1 MGPGPSDV
9 HPRVLQAMGTPLVGH
24 LDPEFV
30 KIMNETQ
37 GMLRYAFQ
45 TNNRLTFPV
54 SGTGSAG
61 METCVVNLIEPGDK
75 MLVCVNGVFGQRMV
89 DVAQRAGAQVTVVER
104 PWGQVFEAEQVREA
118 ALRVRPK
125 VIGIVHAE
133 TSTGAWQPMEEIGRI
148 AREAG
153 ALLLMDCVTSLGGVP
168 VLLDQWGVDAAYS
181 GTQKCLSCP
190 PGLSPVSFSDR
201 AGEAIKARK
210 TKVQSWYLDMSMVER
225 YWGDERFY
233 HHTAPI
239 TMNYALREA
248 LRLVCEEGLER
259 RWARHMRNHRALKA
273 GLVALGLV
281 YATQEGHQ
289 LPQLNAVKI
298 PAGVEDMPVRKKLLA
313 DFGIEIGG
321 GLGEFKGKA
330 WRVGLMGY
338 ASRAENVL
346 VFLAAL
352 EQCLA
357 GQGVNVKPGS
367 GVAAANLVYQQG

>member
-1 MGPGPSDV
+1 
-9 HPRVLQAMGTPLVGH
+9 
-24 LDPEFV
+24 
-30 KIMNETQ
+30 
-37 GMLRYAFQ
+37 
-45 TNNRLTFPV
+45 
-54 SGTGSAG
+54 
-61 METCVVNLIEPGDK
+61 MEACVVNLIQPGDV
-75 MLVCVNGVFGQRMV
+75 MLVCVNGVFGQRMA
-89 DVAQRAGAQVTVVER
+89 DVAQRAGAQVTVIER
-104 PWGQVFEAEQVREA
+104 PWGQVFDAEQVRDA
-118 ALRVRPK
+118 AMRARPK

-133 TSTGAWQPMEEIGRI
+133 TSTGAWQPMEELGKI
-148 AREAG
+148 ARGAG
-153 ALLLMDCVTSLGGVP
+153 ALLLVDCVTSLAGVP
-168 VLLDQWGVDAAYS
+168 VLLDEWGVDAAYS

-201 AGEAIKARK
+201 AAEAIKARK

-239 TMNYALREA
+239 SMNYALREA

-273 GLVALGLV
+273 GLVALGLE

-298 PAGVEDMPVRKKLLA
+298 PAGVEDAPVRTRLLA

-321 GLGEFKGKA
+321 GLGEFKGRA
-330 WRVGLMGY
+330 WRVGLMGH

-357 GQGVNVKPGS
+357 SQGANVKPGS
-367 GVAAANLVYQQG
+367 GVAAANLVYTQGS